1 MRRRLSAALLTLL
14 GWKRQVED
22 PVPDRAVIIAAPHT
36 SNWDFFLL
44 LLFAWSFDVRLSFVG
59 KHTLFMGPMG
69 PIMRMFGGI
78 PVDRSKPGGL
88 VGQLSNEIAEAAR
101 IGLVIPAEGSRS
113 RRDYW
118 KSGFYRI
125 AEVSGVPISL
135 SFLDYERKLGG
146 FGPCFSPSGDL
157 KRDMD
162 RIRAFYADKKGL
174 NPELFGPIRLRE
186 EEGAKVEDESA

>member
-1 MRRRLSAALLTLL
+1 MRRRLSSGLLGLL
-14 GWKRQVED
+14 GWTRHVED
-22 PVPDRAVIIAAPHT
+22 EVPERAVIIAAPHT
-36 SNWDFFLL
+36 SNWDFFFL
-44 LLFAWSFDVRLSFVG
+44 LLFAWSFGVRLSFVG
-59 KHTLFMGPMG
+59 KHTLFRGPMG
-69 PIMRMFGGI
+69 PVMRLFGGV

-88 VGQLSNEIAEAAR
+88 VGQLANEIARAPR

-135 SFLDYERKLGG
+135 SFLDYERKVGG
-146 FGPCFSPSGDL
+146 FGPCFAPTGDL

-174 NPELFGPIRLRE
+174 NPELFGPVRLRE
-186 EEGAKVEDESA
+186 EEGPDAGDAD